1 MQLQGEAAV
10 LSHLVHNIQI
20 LRQVQCLLQENAKL
34 ETSSRVCWRPPTR
47 CEMDRLQEE
56 EQMELP
62 LPRNWRRHAFRS
74 DWAWKEGIWVQ
85 VADML
90 QEWDR
95 TNSHLPIQT
104 GIMEVETPCWKQ
116 AGAGG
121 VWGVKEVGEAWAA
134 PRRQVEQHLD
144 CTLTPCSAWYCCCAS
159 GHFQKQT
166 CRHYNSPPKLR
177 PYTAISTCKRGEQ
190 HAEQMKVLSHHG
202 THSSPCFTSFGP
214 LILPW
219 GCSVQ
224 PMLYARLF
232 AAQRSSYCTDCDT
245 VNQSFS
251 LGLPGKNWAC
261 IALLNKKGL
270 STNNWKFNIVVLVSW
285 VIK

>member
-62 LPRNWRRHAFRS
+62 LPRNWRRHTFRS

-90 QEWDR
+90 QQWDR
-95 TNSHLPIQT
+95 TDSHLPIQT
-104 GIMEVETPCWKQ
+104 GIIEVETPCWKQ

-121 VWGVKEVGEAWAA
+121 VGGEGGGKGLGCPKKAGGAA
-134 PRRQVEQHLD
+134 SGLHLD
-144 CTLTPCSAWYCCCAS
+144 SMLS
-159 GHFQKQT
+159 
-166 CRHYNSPPKLR
+166 
-177 PYTAISTCKRGEQ
+177 
-190 HAEQMKVLSHHG
+190 MVLLL
-202 THSSPCFTSFGP
+202 CFWA
-214 LILPW
+214 LPEADM
-219 GCSVQ
+219 Q
-224 PMLYARLF
+224 
-232 AAQRSSYCTDCDT
+232 
-245 VNQSFS
+245 
-251 LGLPGKNWAC
+251 
-261 IALLNKKGL
+261 AL
-270 STNNWKFNIVVLVSW
+270 
-285 VIK
+285 

>member
-1 MQLQGEAAV
+1 MQNWRPQVECAGDLQQGV
-10 LSHLVHNIQI
+10 KWIDCKRRNKWSCLSPETGGGTHSDQTEHGRKGFGSRWLTCCSNGIE
-20 LRQVQCLLQENAKL
+20 LTATFPSRQV
-34 ETSSRVCWRPPTR
+34 SWRWRP
-47 CEMDRLQEE
+47 L
-56 EQMELP
+56 
-62 LPRNWRRHAFRS
+62 
-74 DWAWKEGIWVQ
+74 
-85 VADML
+85 
-90 QEWDR
+90 
-95 TNSHLPIQT
+95 
-104 GIMEVETPCWKQ
+104 
-116 AGAGG
+116 AGNKRGRG
-121 VWGVKEVGEAWAA
+121 VWGVKEVGKAWAA

-166 CRHYNSPPKLR
+166 CRHYNSTPKLR

-214 LILPW
+214 LIWPW

-224 PMLYARLF
+224 PMLCARLF

-245 VNQSFS
+245 VNKSFS
-251 LGLPGKNWAC
+251 LRLPGKNWAC

-270 STNNWKFNIVVLVSW
+270 STNNWKLNIVVLVSW